1 MPLFNK
7 STIIQ
12 KCNQKAKYT
21 IVSVKMQDITPFVRQ
36 ARNSLVSDHTLGN
49 VCASQ
54 SERAK
59 TLCEKLCLDQ
69 QFDHVY
75 TVSDNIVFVDDLLN
89 ATLFIIDSC
98 PSVLLTDI
106 GFNDFAHLTQ
116 RAPAQTLNL
125 ACRIMD
131 VVGLVQAKSMIVN
144 AILPR
149 TVNISCSP
157 DVFLENSADY
167 NNYMSNFAAVHDN
180 VHYNKMKGFHFYDD
194 HKGVEFRMPVSQWS
208 SAGIHCNATSM
219 PKYISH
225 TRRALLLQVPN
236 TD

>member
-1 MPLFNK
+1 MR
-7 STIIQ
+7 
-12 KCNQKAKYT
+12 
-21 IVSVKMQDITPFVRQ
+21 DITLAGHSFVRR
-36 ARNSLVSDHTLGN
+36 ARNSLVYDHTLGDVN
-49 VCASQ
+49 ASQ

-75 TVSDNIVFVDDLLN
+75 TVSDNIVFLDDLLN
-89 ATLFIIDSC
+89 AAHFIIDSC
-98 PSVLLTDI
+98 PSVLLIDI
-106 GFNDFAHLTQ
+106 GSNDVAHLIQ

-131 VVGLVQAKSMIVN
+131 VVGLVQAKSTIVN

-167 NNYMSNFAAVHDN
+167 NNYMSNFAAVHDS
-180 VHYNKMKGFHFYDD
+180 VHYNKMKGFIFVMTTKESNSECQCHSGHLMASIVMLHPCQNIY
-194 HKGVEFRMPVSQWS
+194 PVYEEPSYYKSQTRTRS
-208 SAGIHCNATSM
+208 VSM
-219 PKYISH
+219 NPSTHYLI
-225 TRRALLLQVPN
+225 
-236 TD
+236 